1 MNLKGNENT
10 KERRRK
16 EEHLHYTILKE
27 INPSYYYSPPSRLR
41 SINAVFIGIERV

>member
-16 EEHLHYTILKE
+16 EEHLHYTTLKE
-27 INPSYYYSPPSRLR
+27 RKREIDIRDGDNL
-41 SINAVFIGIERV
+41 